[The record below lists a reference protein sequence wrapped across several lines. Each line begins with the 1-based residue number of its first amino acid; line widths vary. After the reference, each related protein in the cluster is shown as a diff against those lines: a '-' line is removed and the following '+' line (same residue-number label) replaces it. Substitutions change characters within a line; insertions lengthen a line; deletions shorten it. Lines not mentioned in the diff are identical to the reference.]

1 VVYLLPTL
9 QEAHSVVDVVVHVER
24 ESFHSDDED
33 VAECIDPEEE
43 VPLVPLGEVGEHLLV
58 LAILTRSWIHS

>member
-24 ESFHSDDED
+24 ESFMSDHMK
-33 VAECIDPEEE
+33 
-43 VPLVPLGEVGEHLLV
+43 L
-58 LAILTRSWIHS
+58 S